1 MGLAKEAVGVRSRA
15 IWIYLLVAVCLAGI
29 YFFELRQKRIRIAE
43 RISSTVMFKVKPLEI
58 SSFVISKGGVKIVAT
73 RVKEH
78 DSANTNWK
86 ITSPIRARADG
97 LRVQQFLEKLSKL
110 RWQRKISE
118 GQENLAQFGLNNP
131 SVVISFQGNNASGTL
146 SIGSQTPFGDDVY
159 VQRNGDKSV
168 YTISFADKFD
178 LDVDLFDLRDKRL
191 ITLDPSEI
199 TRVTIERNGKDKWVL
214 KKTGD
219 KWLFSD
225 GEHFEASP
233 ERVRALLLRLW
244 TMRATSIQEER
255 AEDLS
260 KYGLNRPRVKI
271 QVCGAGQSQEL
282 WIGNSAKKQEG
293 LYAKVVHKPLIVT
306 ITSWILSDIPTT
318 PEGFRK

>member
-1 MGLAKEAVGVRSRA
+1 MTANPLPARTEQQPPPPIGEVTSASDAALTK
-15 IWIYLLVAVCLAGI
+15 
-29 YFFELRQKRIRIAE
+29 IA
-43 RISSTVMFKVKPLEI
+43 P
-58 SSFVISKGGVKIVAT
+58 
-73 RVKEH
+73 
-78 DSANTNWK
+78 
-86 ITSPIRARADG
+86 
-97 LRVQQFLEKLSKL
+97 
-110 RWQRKISE
+110 
-118 GQENLAQFGLNNP
+118 
-131 SVVISFQGNNASGTL
+131 
-146 SIGSQTPFGDDVY
+146 
-159 VQRNGDKSV
+159 
-168 YTISFADKFD
+168 
-178 LDVDLFDLRDKRL
+178 DLRDLAKSRSEEKTLVTVLMQAGTKFGMQTLNQGLTQLYMKRL

-214 KKTGD
+214 KKAGD

-271 QVCGAGQSQEL
+271 QVYGAGQSQEL